1 MSLSQALNQ
10 FAQNLGR
17 YRHMGKWKKAVA
29 ALAAVPMLMALAPAA
44 NAVESDPT
52 DSSAA
57 QRALAAALK
66 SNAKAA
72 ADSDLLASLDFDN
85 VAAGAT
91 GTIVDDTTGT
101 KATINGAAAVATSKD
116 GTAAVRLGSGFW
128 LNVTKSDDSAV
139 LKGLDAVTI
148 SYDSKSASTNQG
160 WSVFAA
166 PNTNAQ
172 TYQQEHYLGVMDRTT
187 SVNVERYNNAGKRDT
202 TGNVSK
208 DGLASQWRH
217 VDLVIDE
224 AASTLY
230 IDGEQAATVAPADG
244 ASFAQLTD
252 ILGADGGVLQIGKAN
267 WVNGEYYTGALD
279 NLKIYGSAH
288 TADQIKEAYD
298 STKSDAAKADA
309 NALTINNGSTDVYSN
324 ITLPAKGSVNGSAIT
339 WKSSNAKV
347 ITDAADGDIAAGV
360 VARQKTDTKVTLT
373 ATITDADGNTETKE
387 FELTVKA
394 AVEQPKTTDYL
405 FAHFTGTEG
414 SATDEQ
420 MYFATSKDGLSWHDT
435 RESGDPVLSWNNSQT
450 GNSRGKDNGVR
461 DPYLVR
467 SPEGDTVYLIAT
479 ELSIHNRG
487 GWGAATATTNGS
499 TNLIVWESH
508 DFVNWSEP
516 RAVDVASQIPGAGM
530 AWAPEAY
537 WDDVNKQYM
546 VYWATASDAD
556 NKSGD
561 RTNMYYSTTRDFV
574 NFTTPV
580 KWIDRVK
587 SVIDTTMIK
596 ADDGYYYRVSGDT
609 YLGVERSKDPYATT
623 LTTGD
628 TIANG
633 YYNTDSDPNQW
644 TLVGTF
650 GDLTGTGLTGAQ
662 LEGPELFFYN
672 EDDVQTSDA
681 GKKMLYGLMW
691 DQYSAGKGYTP
702 YRSAD
707 LGSTDKADWG
717 FASDVNFGSLKKRHG
732 TILPVT
738 ETEYNAILK
747 AFDKNKD
754 TEPVTPDEDG
764 SGPIAEYDFED
775 SKGTDTTE
783 NSNDLTFNGNA
794 KVSEDAEKG
803 KVLKLDGSDGT
814 YAEFPKGLFD
824 GRNKLTVQMDVKSE
838 INKNQFTFAFGQNS
852 TKYYFLKYNNSGEL
866 ASRITTNSYGA
877 EDAANAT
884 LSGNGAWHRV
894 TVTLDDNVMT
904 VYSDG
909 AQVAQNKATKNKVTD
924 LGNDLLAYLGKSFYN
939 DPYFKGSFDNVN
951 VWNRA
956 LTAQEVEKTSPIA
969 LQGISVG
976 TVPSDPNSL
985 RGTDDHSQVRSTL
998 DWSAKTVTTVLN
1010 RRGDAAK
1017 VPVKVTVNRGDDSI
1031 KLTLDGQAFTNGG
1044 TADLTKDRTLVVDL
1058 GDGNTETWTLK
1069 KVTVGNNPV
1078 LPGQYADPDIDYFDG
1093 KFWIYPTTD
1102 GFSGWSGN
1110 YFHAFSSTD
1119 LVNWTD
1125 EGVILDVNKDHQP
1138 TTDGDENTAISP
1150 WSVGSA
1156 WAPTIEKKNGKYY
1169 FYYCAKLPN
1178 GTSAIGVAVADNPAG
1193 PYKAADQPL
1202 VTRTMEGV
1210 TVGQAIDPSIF
1221 TDPNTGKSYILYGN
1235 GSPAIAELNDDMVS
1249 IKAGTVKKLNGL
1261 NGFRESVVVAYRDG
1275 KYHWTWSCDDAN
1287 SPNYHVR
1294 YGVSD
1299 SIDGTITY
1307 KGVLLQKD
1315 SSKNLQGTAHQSDVH
1330 VTDADGNDRWL
1341 MAYHRH
1347 YTPLGVFTSGLGYHR
1362 ETAIDEIT
1370 FDADGLMQTIHPT
1383 DEGVSIEMADTTALD
1398 GAIEAADKLGTDG
1411 SAYTEA
1417 SWKAFEDALAAAK
1430 TAKQTFLDSGLSQA
1444 DVDAAAKALTD
1455 AQNALEESQPEP
1467 EHPAAGTILSIAVTA
1482 QPAKAEYKVGE
1493 ALDVAGLVVT
1503 ATVADGN
1510 GGSTTRELAADEYE
1524 LLGFDSS
1531 KASDKVTV
1539 TVQSVADSTKTA
1551 TFTVKVVADE
1561 TPTPDPD
1568 LATEEELKQLEDAIA
1583 KAEAENLNQDDYTAD
1598 SWKAYADALAQAKK
1612 VLAKENATSTE
1623 VQDAIRHLTEARKAL
1638 VKVSADGKKPG
1649 AVISDTGAAV
1659 FGVAGA
1665 VVVLA
1670 AAGIALTIWR
1680 KRRI

>member
-1 MSLSQALNQ
+1 
-10 FAQNLGR
+10 
-17 YRHMGKWKKAVA
+17 MGKWKKAVA

-44 NAVESDPT
+44 NAVESDTT

-66 SNAKAA
+66 SNAKAS
-72 ADSDLLASLDFDN
+72 ADSDLLASLDFNN
-85 VAAGAT
+85 VTASAT
-91 GTIVDDTTGT
+91 GTFTDEATGT
-101 KATINGAAAVATSKD
+101 KATINGAAAVTASKD
-116 GTAAVRLGSGFW
+116 GTTAAQLGSGFW

-1093 KFWIYPTTD
+1093 KFWIYPT
-1102 GFSGWSGN
+1102 GWSGN

-1178 GTSAIGVAVADNPAG
+1178 GQSAIGVAVADNPAG

-1583 KAEAENLNQDDYTAD
+1583 KAEAEKLNQDDYTAD
-1598 SWKAYADALAQAKK
+1598 SWKAYANALAQAKK

-1649 AVISDTGAAV
+1649 AVISDTGVAV

>member
-1 MSLSQALNQ
+1 
-10 FAQNLGR
+10 
-17 YRHMGKWKKAVA
+17 MGKWKKAVA

-44 NAVESDPT
+44 NAVESDTT

-66 SNAKAA
+66 SNAKAS
-72 ADSDLLASLDFDN
+72 ADSDLLASLDFNN
-85 VAAGAT
+85 VTASAT
-91 GTIVDDTTGT
+91 GTFTDEATGT
-101 KATINGAAAVATSKD
+101 KATINGAAAVTASKD
-116 GTAAVRLGSGFW
+116 GTTAAQLGSGFW

-672 EDDVQTSDA
+672 EDDVQASDA

-814 YAEFPKGLFD
+814 YAEFPRGLFD

-1058 GDGNTETWTLK
+1058 GDGAPQTWTLK

-1330 VTDADGNDRWL
+1330 VTDADGNDRS
-1341 MAYHRH
+1341 
-1347 YTPLGVFTSGLGYHR
+1347 LGVFTSGLGYHR

-1583 KAEAENLNQDDYTAD
+1583 KAEAEKLNQDDYTAD
-1598 SWKAYADALAQAKK
+1598 SWKAYANALAQAKK

-1659 FGVAGA
+1659 FGVAGT

>member
-1 MSLSQALNQ
+1 
-10 FAQNLGR
+10 
-17 YRHMGKWKKAVA
+17 MGKWKKAVA

-44 NAVESDPT
+44 NAVESDTT

-66 SNAKAA
+66 SNAKAS
-72 ADSDLLASLDFDN
+72 ADSDLLASLDFNN
-85 VAAGAT
+85 VTASAT
-91 GTIVDDTTGT
+91 GTFTDEATGT
-101 KATINGAAAVATSKD
+101 KATINGAAAVTASKD
-116 GTAAVRLGSGFW
+116 GTTAAQLGSGFW

-420 MYFATSKDGLSWHDT
+420 MYFAASKDGLSWHDT

-1044 TADLTKDRTLVVDL
+1044 TADLAKDRTLVVDL
-1058 GDGNTETWTLK
+1058 GDGAPQTWTLK

-1093 KFWIYPTTD
+1093 
-1102 GFSGWSGN
+1102 
-1110 YFHAFSSTD
+1110 SSTD

-1261 NGFRESVVVAYRDG
+1261 NDFRESVVVAYRDG

-1583 KAEAENLNQDDYTAD
+1583 KAEAEKLNQDDYTAD
-1598 SWKAYADALAQAKK
+1598 SWKAYANALAQAKK

-1649 AVISDTGAAV
+1649 AVISDTGVAV